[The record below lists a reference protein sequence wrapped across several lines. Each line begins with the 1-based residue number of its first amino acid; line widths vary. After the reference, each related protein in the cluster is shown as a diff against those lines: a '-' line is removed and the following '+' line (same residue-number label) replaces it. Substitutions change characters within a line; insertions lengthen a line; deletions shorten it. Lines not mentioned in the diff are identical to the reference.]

1 MISFVYSLQD
11 CIVCAKPRSA
21 AICATCMSRLKRRR
35 GPFCTRC
42 GTRLL
47 SEIEHCLRCRELEG
61 SCCYTHSLWEFNEVF
76 RTILY
81 QYKSARLRYLA
92 YFFAKELAQYL
103 QDRFFDSYAPESLC
117 IVPLP
122 ANKKN
127 IYKRGFDQSIVIAR
141 KLVRYTE
148 ISFVNC
154 IKRKVAKEQK
164 KLSRLERK
172 ENTAGSLFLSS
183 PSKAARLT
191 DFKVILLLD
200 DIYTTG
206 STMQKAYELLSDSLQ
221 KSVPAQNILLEG
233 LTLSRID

>member
-1 MISFVYSLQD
+1 MISYVHSLQD
-11 CIVCAKPRSA
+11 CVVCASPRSA

-47 SEIEHCLRCRELEG
+47 SEIEHCLRCRELDA
-61 SCCYTHSLWEFNEVF
+61 SYCYTHSLWEFNEVF

-81 QYKSARLRYLA
+81 QYKSARLRYLS
-92 YFFAKELAQYL
+92 YFFAKELVRYL

-117 IVPLP
+117 VVPLP
-122 ANKKN
+122 ANRKN
-127 IYKRGFDQSIVIAR
+127 IYKRGFDQSLVIAQR
-141 KLVRYTE
+141 LVRYTAV
-148 ISFVNC
+148 SLVNC

-164 KLSRLERK
+164 KLSRSERK
-172 ENTAGSLFLSS
+172 KNTAGSLFLSS
-183 PSKAARLT
+183 PSKAAGLAN
-191 DFKVILLLD
+191 FKVILLLD

-206 STMQKAYELLSDSLQ
+206 STMQKAYELLSASLQ
-221 KSVPAQNILLEG
+221 KSVPTRKILLEG